1 MEAIRKTSIDLSY
14 LHSVSGGDEQF
25 EKILLSS
32 AISDIDVNVQRLKES
47 WQQQDAGQVRSA
59 AHTLKS
65 VLVIAGLPQLEQ
77 ACRVLDSQFADGAF
91 HPEYH
96 TQMWQIVHEWAIARV
111 MLEELLSSC

>member
-47 WQQQDAGQVRSA
+47 WQQQDVLQVRHA

-65 VLVIAGLPQLEQ
+65 VLVIAGLPQLEP
-77 ACRVLDSQFADGAF
+77 ACKAIESTFASGQFHAECYPQLC
-91 HPEYH
+91 H
-96 TQMWQIVHEWAIARV
+96 IVEEWACARL
-111 MLEELLSSC
+111 MLEELLASS